1 MPTSESMPTAT
12 HLESMSIRGFRGL
25 EHLELEDLGQ
35 INLIVGQNDV
45 GKTSVL
51 EAAMLLSGPPM
62 PQVLVAIQNLRR
74 HAVVDPTDISLLL
87 HRLNPD
93 QRVEMS
99 ASTPRDERRL
109 TVEMSKNALTIDTE
123 SQLQN
128 ESGHSADG
136 RADMVSNSSALQSAV
151 FHYNAEIRPH
161 GAGASRTFGCRISV
175 ADAQIRMT
183 PTTGAGDPEEG
194 VLSARLLVP
203 GPGHEAE
210 PISDVLIAKRQDEL
224 LECLRTIHPSIAGI
238 ATKND
243 MAYVDIGLDSMIPL
257 NMCGSGFV
265 RAAMIFA
272 VCLAGDV
279 QILLIDEL
287 GSGLHHAAVRPLI
300 KALLTVSEQ
309 QGVQVFATT
318 HNLEVLRSL
327 EETLGDDSFI
337 RFRDKTVA
345 YALAKRLDGCV
356 KGYRYDYEQF
366 AHAVSRGIEIR

>member
-51 EAAMLLSGPPM
+51 EAAMLLSGPLP
-62 PQVLVAIQNLRR
+62 PVLVAIQNLRR
-74 HAVVDPTDISLLL
+74 HAVTDLTDISLLL

-99 ASTPRDERRL
+99 AFTPQDERRL
-109 TVEMSKNALTIDTE
+109 TIEMSKNTLTIDGE

-128 ESGHSADG
+128 GAGHSADG
-136 RADMVSNSSALQSAV
+136 RVDMVSNSSALQSAV
-151 FHYNAEIRPH
+151 FHYNAEIRPR
-161 GAGASRTFGCRISV
+161 GTGVSRTLGCILSV
-175 ADAQIRMT
+175 ADAQIKMT
-183 PTTGAGDPEEG
+183 PTTIAGDPEEG

-210 PISDVLIAKRQDEL
+210 PISDVLIAKRQDKL
-224 LECLRTIHPSIAGI
+224 LECLQTIHPSIVGI

-265 RAAMIFA
+265 RAAVIFA
-272 VCLAGDV
+272 ACLAGDA
-279 QILLIDEL
+279 QILLIDEI

-300 KALLTVSEQ
+300 EALLTVSEQ
-309 QGVQVFATT
+309 QSVQVFATT

-327 EETLGDDSFI
+327 EETLSDDSFI